1 MRGRAGW
8 TGDNSARSCAPDCRL
23 IKSIRLLLTFLTC
36 AMLMQEL
43 VLADPPNQSA
53 PPAPSAPSGP
63 SDRRPQNSAGH
74 AGPKPHPNPRLG
86 RGKPIQG
93 PGNQH
98 PSAGL
103 GTSLVSPPPPVMLHH
118 PAQLSG
124 TPNQKSPIG
133 SRSSGFALPAP
144 LRSKTPTRPPIP
156 PAVNGATMPNTKS
169 TAVLNGSGI
178 KRGSE

>member
-23 IKSIRLLLTFLTC
+23 IKTARLLLALLAC
-36 AMLMQEL
+36 AMLVSEP
-43 VLADPPNQSA
+43 VLADPPKQ
-53 PPAPSAPSGP
+53 PAPHDSSAPSNP
-63 SDRRPQNSAGH
+63 SALRSQNSSARS
-74 AGPKPHPNPRLG
+74 GPNSNLHPG
-86 RGKPIQG
+86 RGKPKRG
-93 PGNQH
+93 PDHQH
-98 PSAGL
+98 LSAGS
-103 GTSLVSPPPPVMLHH
+103 GTSLVSPPPGMLHH
-118 PAQLSG
+118 PARLPG
-124 TPNQKSPIG
+124 TANQKSPFG
-133 SRSSGFALPAP
+133 SRGSGFALPAP